1 MKRMHL
7 KINKPRVAIFSDL
20 HLGVHTNSSEW
31 HNYAV
36 EWANWFKDE
45 CKRNNIK
52 DIIFCG
58 DWHHNRSEISV
69 NTLQVSADILDIL
82 SEFNLIVITGNHD
95 LYYKH
100 RTDVNSLSIFKKRKN
115 VTILNTS
122 ETVEAF
128 DRTITFCPWNTD
140 VKSIPK
146 SDVIFGHFEIETFKM
161 NTYKVCEEGVKVKDL
176 LSKSSLIISG
186 HFHTRHNKKFSKGTI
201 LYTGNPFQM
210 DFGDTNNQKGY
221 YILDFDTLEYE
232 FTPNN
237 ISPKYNKISLSDLV
251 EAGNFTPIIINKICN
266 NIIKLKVDMNIS
278 QQDMDILLK
287 KLSLLKPEVLTVDY
301 DINFNRLIDDT
312 DNKEDLSGI
321 DIPQAI
327 EEFVNLLEIKNK
339 KEIIKYTLGLYE
351 KSKL

>member
-1 MKRMHL
+1 MRL

-36 EWANWFKDE
+36 EWANRFKDE

-82 SEFNLIVITGNHD
+82 SEFNVIAITGNHD

-115 VTILNTS
+115 VTILNTP
-122 ETVEAF
+122 ETMEVF
-128 DRTITFCPWNTD
+128 DRTITFCPWNTN
-140 VKSIPK
+140 VKDIPK

-237 ISPKYNKISLSDLV
+237 ISPRYNKISLSDLV
-251 EAGNFTPIIINKICN
+251 EEGNITPNIINKICN

-287 KLSLLKPEVLTVDY
+287 KLALLKPEALTIDY

-339 KEIIKYTLGLYE
+339 KEIIDYTLGLYE